1 MASAFQPGKTA
12 GIDLGT
18 TRSTLAHLDEYG
30 KAAVI
35 PNADAELVTPSVVL
49 IDEGDVVIVGNDAKN
64 QAVAAG
70 HRVIRESKREIGR
83 TDMKWEI
90 DGKTYQPEMIG
101 SMVLR
106 KLKKDAEA
114 KLGIPIVNA
123 AITVPAYFDDSQRA
137 ATEAAGKMAGLNVV
151 GILNEP
157 VAAALAYGLDRQRED
172 GYVVVYDL
180 GGGTFDVSVMKVA
193 SGEITMVA
201 TDGNVELGGK
211 DWDERI
217 IARVVEKFMEEH
229 GVDPTADEDTYQ
241 QLKNDAESAK
251 ESLTSKE
258 KTRIIVQ
265 HAGHKL
271 VYELTRQE
279 FEQLTEDLLS
289 QTEVTL
295 TEVVEDQANLTWEQI
310 SRVLL
315 VGGSSKMP
323 QVARMVG
330 ELTGKQV
337 SVGDPEPDL
346 CVALGAAYYAT
357 ILEVQQ
363 ASDPNS
369 TMTNQQKDEVRKKV
383 ASLPPAQAKAFTGT
397 KVTMVTSH
405 AYGVEV
411 LDENHQTCNEVMIKK
426 NSPLPAS
433 HSATFGL
440 VHDNQTSVEIN
451 VWEGEE
457 SNLQFCTK
465 AGTGEMSGFPP
476 SPQGTPVEIQM
487 EFTPEGVIKVRADC
501 RGKTFEGTFE
511 RPQGMSAAEQEA
523 AGRMMARMKVE

>member
-1 MASAFQPGKTA
+1 
-12 GIDLGT
+12 
-18 TRSTLAHLDEYG
+18 
-30 KAAVI
+30 
-35 PNADAELVTPSVVL
+35 
-49 IDEGDVVIVGNDAKN
+49 
-64 QAVAAG
+64 
-70 HRVIRESKREIGR
+70 
-83 TDMKWEI
+83 
-90 DGKTYQPEMIG
+90 
-101 SMVLR
+101 
-106 KLKKDAEA
+106 
-114 KLGIPIVNA
+114 
-123 AITVPAYFDDSQRA
+123 
-137 ATEAAGKMAGLNVV
+137 
-151 GILNEP
+151 
-157 VAAALAYGLDRQRED
+157 
-172 GYVVVYDL
+172 
-180 GGGTFDVSVMKVA
+180 
-193 SGEITMVA
+193 
-201 TDGNVELGGK
+201 
-211 DWDERI
+211 
-217 IARVVEKFMEEH
+217 
-229 GVDPTADEDTYQ
+229 
-241 QLKNDAESAK
+241 
-251 ESLTSKE
+251 
-258 KTRIIVQ
+258 
-265 HAGHKL
+265 
-271 VYELTRQE
+271 
-279 FEQLTEDLLS
+279 
-289 QTEVTL
+289 
-295 TEVVEDQANLTWEQI
+295 
-310 SRVLL
+310 
-315 VGGSSKMP
+315 
-323 QVARMVG
+323 MVG

-487 EFTPEGVIKVRADC
+487 EFTPEGVIKVRAEC